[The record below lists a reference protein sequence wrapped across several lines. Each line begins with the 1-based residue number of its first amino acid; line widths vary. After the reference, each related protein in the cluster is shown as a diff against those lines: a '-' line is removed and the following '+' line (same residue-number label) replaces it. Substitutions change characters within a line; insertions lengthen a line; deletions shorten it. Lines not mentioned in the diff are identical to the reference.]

1 MDIDE
6 NFISWRHRHALMA
19 LRMLGTKNRTG
30 GSSGHEYLKTAAEE
44 NKIFSDLF
52 NLSTFLIPRSK
63 LPKLPIQIKKELNLN
78 FSGDSK

>member
-6 NFISWRHRHALMA
+6 NFIAWRHRHALMA
-19 LRMLGTKNRTG
+19 LRMLGTKMGTG

-44 NKIFSDLF
+44 NKIFNDLF

-63 LPKLPIQIKKELNLN
+63 LPELPVQIKKELNFN
-78 FSGDSK
+78 FSGDPK